1 MEEFKCDFT
10 LDATGLSCPLPILR
24 FSKAIKK
31 LKPGQILEL
40 LSTDSGTK
48 KDLPEFCK
56 NNGHEL
62 LAVKEG
68 GGLWRFYVRKGG

>member
-1 MEEFKCDFT
+1 MEEIKHDYT
-10 LDATGLSCPLPILR
+10 LDATGLSCPLPVLR
-24 FSKAIKK
+24 FAKAIKK
-31 LKPGQILEL
+31 LNAGQILEL

-56 NNGHEL
+56 NKGHEL
-62 LAVKEG
+62 LAIKEE